1 MDRNEDI
8 INKVRELTQKL
19 TPLGDMAVLLGVSRV
34 ELVMEL
40 NDMDS
45 PISQVYHLEKAKVSL
60 EIREQNIELA
70 RAGSPTSTLA
80 VANYL
85 KDMDN
90 DEP

>member
-1 MDRNEDI
+1 MDRTEDLI
-8 INKVRELTQKL
+8 KKVCELTQKL
-19 TPLGDMAVLLGVSRV
+19 TPIGDMAIFLGVSRV

-40 NDMDS
+40 NDIES
-45 PISQVYHLEKAKVSL
+45 PIAQVYHLEKAKASL

-70 RAGSPTSTLA
+70 RAGSPTATIA